1 MKKKNTKEQVEPIS
15 LHGFF
20 HVHIKDPDGSIVGDS
35 GVIPNVVT
43 DDGFASFLCAL
54 VTKTTGSKQVTHVAL
69 GTGTA
74 TVTSHTQLNGEIMS
88 STQRQAITCAV
99 SNDSRKARITATF
112 AAGFLSTTSN
122 LQNIGLY
129 NSSTAGALMCG
140 NSFAS
145 SSCASNQ
152 AVNVTYDLIFA

>member
-1 MKKKNTKEQVEPIS
+1 MKKRKNDGTINLK
-15 LHGFF
+15 GFF
-20 HVHIKDPDGSIVGDS
+20 HVHIKDADGRLIGDS
-35 GVIPNVVT
+35 GVVPNIVT
-43 DDGFASFLCAL
+43 DLGFQDYLCAL

-74 TVTSHTQLNGEIMS
+74 TNITHTQLNGEIMS
-88 STQRQAITCAV
+88 STQRQAVTVAV
-99 SNDSRKARITATF
+99 SADSRKARMTATF

-122 LQNIGLY
+122 VQNIGLY
-129 NSSTAGALMCG
+129 NSSAAGTLMCG

-152 AVNVTYDLIFA
+152 AVNVTYDLIFS

>member
-1 MKKKNTKEQVEPIS
+1 MKKKKDNGEIKIK
-15 LHGFF
+15 GFF
-20 HVHIKDPDGSIVGDS
+20 HVHILGPDGTLVGDS

-43 DDGFASFLCAL
+43 DLGFSKYLCAL
-54 VTKTTGSKQVTHVAL
+54 VMNTTGSLQVSHVAL

-74 TVTSHTQLNGEIMS
+74 TNITHTQLNGEIMS
-88 STQRQAITCAV
+88 STQRQAVTCAV
-99 SNDSRKARITATF
+99 SSDSRKARMTATF

-129 NSSTAGALMCG
+129 NSSAAGTLMCG

-152 AVNVTYDLIFA
+152 AVNVTYDLIFS